1 MFSRAIISI
10 KYLFVLY
17 SKFIERRIM
26 SDSVLL
32 TEVSRGNSFE
42 SAHRGWVA
50 VCDEK
55 GNLINGTHKSF
66 PDIFVRST
74 IKPIQALPFLMSG
87 GMETFNFGL
96 SELAVIC
103 SSHSGE
109 QKHLERVKYI
119 LDTIGLKPENLLC
132 GTHTPYSP
140 KVAKQL
146 IEERQE
152 PTLLHCN
159 CSGKHAGML
168 AACLLNGWDLNT
180 YLEYNHPIQIE
191 TRKYLSLLTSLE
203 ADKLVWAID
212 GCGIP
217 TYKFSLDKLARI
229 FSFINNYENAPIE
242 LYDSLKMINK
252 AFIAHPDL
260 VSGEDRIDSIIMHT
274 QRGRFISKIGGEA
287 VLGFGL
293 INEKKSFALKIEDG
307 INRPIIPVIVRTLEL
322 LGVDI
327 NSIPE
332 LKELE
337 TCTIKNNKGEDVGL
351 VKPVFD
357 FIT

>member
-1 MFSRAIISI
+1 
-10 KYLFVLY
+10 
-17 SKFIERRIM
+17 M
-26 SDSVLL
+26 SDSILL

-55 GNLINGTHKSF
+55 GNLINGTHENF
-66 PDIFVRST
+66 PDIFSRST
-74 IKPIQALPFLMSG
+74 IKPVQALPFLMSG

-109 QKHLERVKYI
+109 KKHLERVKFI
-119 LDTIGLKPENLLC
+119 LDTIGLKEENLLC
-132 GTHTPYSP
+132 GTHLPYSP

-146 IEERQE
+146 IEDKQE

-168 AACLLNGWDLNT
+168 AACLMNSWDLNT
-180 YLEYNHPIQIE
+180 YLEYGHPLQQDIRNH
-191 TRKYLSLLTSLE
+191 LSVLTGLE
-203 ADKLVWAID
+203 ADKMVWGID

-217 TYKFSLDKLARI
+217 TYKFPLDKLAKI
-229 FSFINNYENAPIE
+229 FNYIVNYENAPPE
-242 LYDSLKMINK
+242 YYDSLKQINK
-252 AFIAHPDL
+252 SFIAFPDL
-260 VSGEDRIDSIIMHT
+260 ISGEDRVDNIIMT
-274 QRGRFISKIGGEA
+274 SLRGRFISKIGGEA

-293 INEKKSFALKIEDG
+293 VNEKMSFALKIEDG

-322 LGVDI
+322 LGLDI
-327 NSIPE
+327 ENIPE
-332 LKELE
+332 LKILK
-337 TCTIKNNKGEDVGL
+337 TFSIKNNKGLDVGL
-351 VKPVFD
+351 VKPVFN
-357 FIT
+357 FVK